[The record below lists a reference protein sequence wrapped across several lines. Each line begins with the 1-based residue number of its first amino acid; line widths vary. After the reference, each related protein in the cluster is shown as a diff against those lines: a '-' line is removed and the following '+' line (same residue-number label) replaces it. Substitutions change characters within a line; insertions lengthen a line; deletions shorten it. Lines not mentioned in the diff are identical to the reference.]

1 MNRKLGRGAGLVLMT
16 ALLLA
21 GADCASRTAK
31 KPGIAPPAYRVRAEK
46 DVMIPMRDGVKLA
59 TDIYF
64 PVGLDQAPTILIR
77 TPYGKSLQMVMGRP
91 DVSRILASRGYVIVI
106 QDVRGR
112 YGSGGDFY
120 PFVNDG
126 ADGRDLIAWI
136 EKQPWFD
143 GRLGTYGA
151 SYLGTTQWFESPGQ
165 KLDAMHLSV
174 TSPNLREVLYTGG
187 ELHLMTVYFWS
198 VVMGERKNDF
208 QVILKMRRINRSI
221 YTLPLDQADDRASRD
236 VVYFDQALDPLAIM
250 DTYQKVNLDRKY
262 REISAPAVFVAGW
275 YDMFLGPELL
285 DFNRLLREGGGQA
298 KSSVLVVGPWGHG
311 MKGGDGSV
319 DYGPGTKQKDVVG
332 PAHYLAWFDHWL
344 KGAENGVSGWP
355 RVRIFVMGE
364 NVWRD
369 ESEWPL
375 LRTRYTDYYLHSG
388 GQANTRNGDGTL
400 SIEAPKA
407 TEPADHF
414 SYDPLNPVPTRGGN
428 SLGLNLGAYNQA
440 QVEDREDVLCY
451 TTPALEQDVEV
462 TGPIT
467 ATLYA
472 SSDALDT
479 DFTVKLV
486 DVYPDGKAVNIQDG
500 IARARYRNNDP
511 EHPTPLTPGAV
522 EEYPLDLWATSNLFP
537 AGHRIRVEVSS
548 SNFPRF
554 NRNLNTGEPVP
565 GATRTVKAKQ
575 SIAHDPDRPSRVTLP
590 IIPRE
595 SSARK

>member
-1 MNRKLGRGAGLVLMT
+1 MNRKLKRGAGA
-16 ALLLA
+16 ALLAALLWA
-21 GADCASRTAK
+21 GADCASGTAK
-31 KPGIAPPAYRVRAEK
+31 KLGIAPPAYRVRAEK
-46 DVMIPMRDGVKLA
+46 DVMVPMRDGVKLA
-59 TDIYF
+59 TDFYF
-64 PVGLDQAPTILIR
+64 PAGLDQAPVVLVR
-77 TPYGKSLQMVMGRP
+77 TPYGKGQQRVLGRDRMP
-91 DVSRILASRGYVIVI
+91 RLMAQRGYIFVI

-112 YGSGGDFY
+112 YQSEGEFY

-126 ADGRDLIAWI
+126 PDGQDTIAWI
-136 EKQPWFD
+136 EQQPWFN
-143 GRLGTYGA
+143 GHLGTYGA

-165 KLDAMHLSV
+165 KLEAMHLTV
-174 TSPNLREVLYTGG
+174 TSPNLQEVIYTDG
-187 ELHLMTVYFWS
+187 ELHLLTVYFWA
-198 VVMGERKNDF
+198 VMMGEHKFNYRIAPK
-208 QVILKMRRINRSI
+208 LKHLED
-221 YTLPLDQADDRASRD
+221 YLQTLPLDQADDRVGPD
-236 VVYFDQALDPLAIM
+236 VPYFDQTLDPLQI
-250 DTYQKVNLDRKY
+250 QKIYDRVKFDRKY
-262 REISAPAVFVAGW
+262 QEVSAPAVFVAGW
-275 YDMFLGPELL
+275 YDMFLGPELS
-285 DFNRLLREGGGQA
+285 DFNRLLREGGGPA
-298 KSSVLVVGPWGHG
+298 KISVLVIGPWGHG

-319 DYGPGTKQKDVVG
+319 DYGPGIKQRDIVG

-388 GQANTRNGDGTL
+388 GHANTRRGDGAL
-400 SIEAPKA
+400 SVEPPSAAEAP
-407 TEPADHF
+407 DHF
-414 SYDPLNPVPTRGGN
+414 IYDPLNPVPTLGGN
-428 SLGLNLGAYNQA
+428 NLGLNLGAYNQA
-440 QVEDREDVLCY
+440 RVEDREDVLCY
-451 TTPALEQDVEV
+451 TTPALIQEVEV

-472 SSDALDT
+472 GSDAVDT

-500 IARARYRNNDP
+500 IARARFRKNDP
-511 EHPTPLTPGAV
+511 GHPSPLTPGAV
-522 EEYPLDLWATSNLFP
+522 EEYQIDLWATSNLFR

-575 SIAHDPDRPSRVTLP
+575 SIAHDPGRPSHLTLP
-590 IIPRE
+590 IIHRE